1 MIWIAIVFIVI
12 IAVAV
17 FVLKLPS
24 SKQAPS
30 VYPYQNAGVLF
41 TPAERSF
48 FGVLKQSVGEE
59 IEVFGKVRVADVI
72 TPQKG
77 LSPSARQKAF
87 NKISAKHFDFLL
99 CNKSDLTVICAVE
112 LNDSS
117 HKATNRAER
126 DVFLLN
132 ACKSANI
139 PLLQIPAKNVY
150 SINEIKE
157 HLGVY
162 KKDKTST
169 AVPEDPKET
178 REVQS
183 EKRCPKCSSG
193 MVRRVAKQGQ
203 NIRKELWAC
212 CAYPKCKHIEPIMN
226 KQRVHSDAL
235 KSGA

>member
-1 MIWIAIVFIVI
+1 MIWIAIVCIVI
-12 IAVAV
+12 IAVVV
-17 FVLKLPS
+17 FVLRQTS
-24 SKQAPS
+24 GKQEQAD
-30 VYPYQNAGVLF
+30 YPYQKVGILF

-48 FGVLKQSVGEE
+48 LGVLKQTVGEA

-72 TPQKG
+72 APQKG

-99 CNKSDLTVICAVE
+99 CNKSDLAVICAVE

-132 ACKSANI
+132 ACKAANV

-150 SINEIKE
+150 SLNEIRE
-157 HLGVY
+157 HLTGY
-162 KKDKTST
+162 IKDKTRLSAPDHPT
-169 AVPEDPKET
+169 EPQEILKE
-178 REVQS
+178 
-183 EKRCPKCSSG
+183 KGCPKCSSG

-203 NIRKELWAC
+203 NAGKEFWAC
-212 CAYPKCKHIEPIMN
+212 SAYPKCKHIEAI
-226 KQRVHSDAL
+226 Q
-235 KSGA
+235 